1 MNTKKKKKS
10 GARKSHAHGGP
21 RDGSSHAVAPPPA
34 RPVPTE
40 ELFMQAE
47 LALMGDDIAQAGQL
61 YKECVNREPENVE
74 YLDGYGSF
82 LAEFHTDDPEKKEEA
97 IAMLKKACDL
107 APTNGFEKFMYLG
120 QVLDASS
127 RPREAEAAMRQGVG
141 ILRDLEDEHA
151 AEFLT
156 SALCSL
162 AELLMG
168 LIHDADIFVDEEDE
182 DGDDDLMDQQDK
194 GHVMAEVEALLQEA
208 LALRSDQTQSPEP
221 LQALCSL
228 RVLQGR
234 EEEALSILHESLKL
248 WWMDEADEKNEGDGE
263 EEDIED
269 ERVLPSYEFRF
280 ETAKLLLELDHTTE
294 TAADILEG
302 LLDEN
307 DSVPD
312 VWLLLA
318 VAYRAG
324 GELESA
330 AEAASQGAK
339 IARQHGYTEQDHEV
353 VYALEELEKELSAV
367 V

>member
-1 MNTKKKKKS
+1 MMNTKKKKKS
-10 GARKSHAHGGP
+10 GARKSHALGGP
-21 RDGSSHAVAPPPA
+21 RDGSSHAVARAQA

-47 LALMGDDIAQAGQL
+47 LALMGDDIVQAGQL
-61 YKECVNREPENVE
+61 YKECVTREPENVE

-82 LAEFHTDDPEKKEEA
+82 LAEFHTDDVEKKEEA
-97 IAMLKKACDL
+97 IVMLKKACDL
-107 APTNGFEKFMYLG
+107 APTDGFEKFMYLG

-168 LIHDADIFVDEEDE
+168 LIHDADIFEDEEDE
-182 DGDDDLMDQQDK
+182 DGDDDLMNHQDK

-248 WWMDEADEKNEGDGE
+248 WWVDEDGE
-263 EEDIED
+263 KDVEEDVED
-269 ERVLPSYEFRF
+269 DRVLPSYEFRF